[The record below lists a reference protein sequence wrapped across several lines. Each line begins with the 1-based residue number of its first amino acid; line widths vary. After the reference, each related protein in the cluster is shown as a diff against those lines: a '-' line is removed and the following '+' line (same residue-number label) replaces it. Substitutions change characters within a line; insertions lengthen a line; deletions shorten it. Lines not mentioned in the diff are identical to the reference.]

1 MLPIGVYACDI
12 DGQILRVNRCAIC
25 GSFHLESLKGD
36 LIPPGEIPMAR
47 AVLAGESFEGV
58 EAMVQNPDGKCWAG
72 RSMWLKVQRGPFHL
86 RYVRWLDF
94 KPYSV

>member
-1 MLPIGVYACDI
+1 
-12 DGQILRVNRCAIC
+12 
-25 GSFHLESLKGD
+25 LEGD
-36 LIPPGEIPMAR
+36 LIPPGETPMAR

-58 EAMVQNPDGKCWAG
+58 EAMVQNTDGKCWVA

-86 RYVRWLDF
+86 PYVRWLDF